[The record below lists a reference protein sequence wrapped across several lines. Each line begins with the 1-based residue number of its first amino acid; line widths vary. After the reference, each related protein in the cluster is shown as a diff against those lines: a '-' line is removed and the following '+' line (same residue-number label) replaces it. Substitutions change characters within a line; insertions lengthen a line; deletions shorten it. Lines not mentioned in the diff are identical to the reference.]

1 MKLIRIIG
9 SGLLVATFATGTVWA
24 QDDPAAPDD
33 VAVPDVAAP
42 DEETAAEEAL
52 SIDELISLIDAGTSA
67 DTETHRVRMQEFR
80 ANLADQQRLLEQAR
94 AERVR
99 QEQIGDDLNTEFDAN
114 ELLIID
120 VTAQLNERLGSL
132 RELFGVL
139 QQFAGDARSA
149 FEVSPTNIE
158 FPDREEWLTDFAD
171 RMGGTS
177 VLPTVGEIERLW
189 FELAREASELGKVKL
204 LPNQR
209 IVTVDGEEINEDV
222 VRVGAFNLVA
232 DGRYLRH
239 VTDTNSVREL
249 QRQPAE
255 ARFVS
260 STSDVLAAQPGDGF
274 VRFGIDVTRGQLL
287 SLLIQYPDQMEQ
299 IRQGGTPGYVII
311 ALGILGVLLSIER
324 LITLTITGRKVNAQ
338 LKSDTPKKNNP
349 LGRVLLVY
357 EENKHVD
364 TETLELKLGE
374 AILREQPPLQR
385 GILFIKIISVV
396 APLLGLFGTVVGMIQ
411 TFQAIMLF
419 GAGDATRMAGGIS
432 QALQT
437 TRFGLIVAIPM
448 VLLHTIVNGR
458 SRRIL
463 QILQER
469 SAGIVA
475 SQAERTR

>member
-9 SGLLVATFATGTVWA
+9 NGLLAATFATGTAWA
-24 QDDPAAPDD
+24 Q
-33 VAVPDVAAP
+33 
-42 DEETAAEEAL
+42 DEETAVQQAIDFQELLDHIAE
-52 SIDELISLIDAGTSA
+52 GTSA
-67 DTETHRVRMQEFR
+67 DTATHRQRVQEFR
-80 ANLADQQRLLEQAR
+80 QNEAEQAR
-94 AERVR
+94 LLQEAEAEKAR
-99 QEQIGDDLNTEFDAN
+99 QEQIGTELDLEFDSN
-114 ELLIID
+114 ELLILD
-120 VTAQLNERLGSL
+120 VQQQLEVRLGDL

-139 QQFAGDARSA
+139 AQFAGDARSSFQNSA
-149 FEVSPTNIE
+149 TNVE
-158 FPDREEWLTDFAD
+158 FPERDEWLSEFAEK
-171 RMGGTS
+171 MNQTS
-177 VLPTVGEIERLW
+177 TLPTVREIETLW
-189 FELAREASELGKVKL
+189 FELAREAAELGKVKR
-204 LPNQR
+204 LPGQR
-209 IVTVDGEEINEDV
+209 VITADGEEISEDV

-232 DGRYLRH
+232 DGRYLER
-239 VTDTNSVREL
+239 VIETNSVREL
-249 QRQPAE
+249 QRQPSE
-255 ARFVS
+255 ARFVN
-260 STSDVLAAQPGDGF
+260 STSDLLAAEPGDGF
-274 VRFGIDVTRGQLL
+274 VRFGIDVTGGQLL

-324 LITLTITGRKVNAQ
+324 LITLGITGRKVSAQ

-357 EENKHVD
+357 QENKNVD

-374 AILREQPPLQR
+374 AILREQPALQR

-448 VLLHTIVNGR
+448 VLLHTIINGR

-475 SQAERTR
+475 SQAEKTR